1 MVVPIRGICQHLFHL
16 VLRPSTIQILA
27 RAVTCLVNWVWWW
40 RTFNSWAPPYVI
52 LLSKDC
58 LRILSGTLA
67 PCLAHG
73 TDTDTWRPLREVH
86 GTRDTWAHRRMDIV
100 QRLRN
105 DKKITK
111 LLSKWMS
118 KEALSLIKIEELSIY
133 PITCSTVYRKY
144 VQNA

>member
-1 MVVPIRGICQHLFHL
+1 
-16 VLRPSTIQILA
+16 
-27 RAVTCLVNWVWWW
+27 
-40 RTFNSWAPPYVI
+40 
-52 LLSKDC
+52 
-58 LRILSGTLA
+58 
-67 PCLAHG
+67 
-73 TDTDTWRPLREVH
+73 
-86 GTRDTWAHRRMDIV
+86 MDIV

-133 PITCSTVYRKY
+133 PIACSTMYRKH